1 MPTQQRTARIIF
13 KVHHTKYSYRMPNL
27 INKAIITAAGF
38 GSRFLPITK
47 TFPKEMLPIIDKPII
62 QYLVEECAE
71 ADIKEVII
79 VASPSEVTKFE
90 DYFYGRATSIRTLM
104 IRQKK
109 LDRWDKVEQ
118 VFQLP
123 KITVVPQD
131 ESLPYG
137 NGRPIISVKDLVSD
151 GPFVVMWGDDLV
163 LSKVSAVKQLIED
176 FQRDPCDGI
185 LAVQEVPHHEV
196 DRYGIIKIKEGT
208 KDQVETVIEKPSL
221 DEAPSNMV
229 SYGRYILTPQIFDHL
244 NAQTTGLD
252 GELWLQDANDKVAKS
267 GVVRFKIVDGEWMT
281 TGDPLRYMKAHI
293 RFMLDNKKYGP
304 ELKEYLKQN
313 GF

>member
-1 MPTQQRTARIIF
+1 MTDSSN
-13 KVHHTKYSYRMPNL
+13 K

-47 TFPKEMLPIIDKPII
+47 TFPKELLPIIDKPII

-71 ADIKEVII
+71 AEIDEVII
-79 VASPSEVTKFE
+79 VASPSEVSKFE
-90 DYFYGRATSIRTLM
+90 DYFYGRATAIRTLM
-104 IRQKK
+104 IRQDK

-137 NGRPIISVKDLVSD
+137 NGRPILTVKDLVSD

-163 LSKVSAVKQLIED
+163 LSQQSAVSQLIEEFD
-176 FQRDPCDGI
+176 HNPCDGL
-185 LAVQEVPHHEV
+185 LAVQEVEDSEV

-208 KDQVETVIEKPSL
+208 NDQVETVVEKPAL
-221 DEAPSNMV
+221 EDAPSNYA
-229 SYGRYILTPQIFDHL
+229 SYGRYILTPKIFDHL
-244 NAQTTGLD
+244 KDDATGLD
-252 GELWLQDANDKVAKS
+252 GEIWLQDANDKVAKE
-267 GVVRFKIVDGEWMT
+267 GTVRYKIIEGEWMT
-281 TGDPLRYMKAHI
+281 TGDPARYMKAHI
-293 RFMLDNKKYGP
+293 KFMLAHDGYGP
-304 ELKEYLKQN
+304 GLKEFIKD
-313 GF
+313 FSD

>member
-1 MPTQQRTARIIF
+1 
-13 KVHHTKYSYRMPNL
+13 MPNT

-79 VASPSEVTKFE
+79 VASPSEVSKFE

-104 IRQKK
+104 IRQDK

-137 NGRPIISVKDLVSD
+137 NGRPIITVKDLVMD

-163 LSKVSAVKQLIED
+163 LSKVSAVKQMINE
-176 FQRDPCDGI
+176 FEKHPCDGL
-185 LAVQEVPHHEV
+185 LAVQEVPHNEV
-196 DRYGIIKIKEGT
+196 DRYGIIKIKDGT
-208 KDQVETVIEKPSL
+208 DDHVETVIEKPSI
-221 DEAPSNMV
+221 DQAPSNMV
-229 SYGRYILTPQIFDHL
+229 SYGRYILTPQIFDYL
-244 NAQTTGLD
+244 TNDSTGLD
-252 GELWLQDANDKVAKS
+252 GEIWLQDANDKVAKN
-267 GVVRFKIVDGEWMT
+267 GIVRFKVVDGEWMT
-281 TGDPLRYMKAHI
+281 TGDPLRYMKAHLK
-293 RFMLDNKKYGP
+293 FMLAHEKYGP
-304 ELKEYLKQN
+304 ELKEFVKTVE
-313 GF
+313 